1 MTPLL
6 IAICVAVVLFAGSAL
21 LILVIAGDQ
30 SGVEARLAEV
40 TTYEAPP
47 VEAGV
52 QGLLSQLSRL
62 MLPFRRL
69 LGQKGDE
76 ELAYRLGVAGF
87 RNPGDVETFLNAK
100 LLCPIVGVLIAT
112 FAGRDNA
119 LPLGLVLAAAGY
131 FAPDLYLIR
140 ATAKRKREIALSLPD
155 ALDLLV
161 MCMEAGLGMDQ
172 AMLRVA
178 TENLKSAPAL
188 SQELLIISREQRAGR
203 PRGDAWRSMAERV
216 DLDTIRQFASM
227 LTQSEKLGTP
237 IATALGQFADAL
249 RTKRLLEAEEQA
261 AKTTIKLVFPLVL
274 FIFPSMFIVI
284 LGPVVIAFTEAF

>member
-284 LGPVVIAFTEAF
+284 LGPVVIAFTDAF

>member
-119 LPLGLVLAAAGY
+119 LPLGMVLAAAGY